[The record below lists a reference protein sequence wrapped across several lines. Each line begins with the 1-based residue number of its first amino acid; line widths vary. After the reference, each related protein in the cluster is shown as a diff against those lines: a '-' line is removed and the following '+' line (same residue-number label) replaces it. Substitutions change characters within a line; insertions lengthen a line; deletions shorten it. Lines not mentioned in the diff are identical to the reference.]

1 MKKLLYIIL
10 GVLLAAATGF
20 GQFAK
25 VGTSGL
31 QFMDIPVSARAV
43 GMGNTFTAVANDAST
58 LFLNPAGMENIAG
71 GEVYA
76 SYVKWPA
83 DINLNAFAGS
93 YNLEGIG
100 HFGVSFL
107 YLDVGLM
114 NRTDVYNP
122 AGNGGT
128 FGVEDYA
135 VGLSYS
141 RSLTDRFA
149 LGATV
154 KYVHEK
160 LADFDH
166 NDWSVDL
173 GGFYKTGFRDIT
185 IGFAILNFGP
195 DFTYEVDDDG
205 DGKVDEDKRDGL
217 DNDGDGLKDE
227 DVEQAGVPQPIAF
240 RFGVS
245 MPMIQSGENS
255 LLLAM
260 EIVHPND
267 NKENYNLGAEY
278 WYNNLFALRAG
289 YNVNL
294 DQGSGLFAG
303 AGFKLEVSGL
313 ALKLDYA
320 FADMGILNIVHRAA
334 VGFSF

>member
-1 MKKLLYIIL
+1 
-10 GVLLAAATGF
+10 VATGF

-43 GMGNTFTAVANDAST
+43 GMGNTFVAVANDAST
-58 LFLNPAGMENIAG
+58 LFINPAGMENIPS

-83 DINLNAFAGS
+83 DINLSAFGGS
-93 YNLEGIG
+93 YNIEGIG
-100 HFGVSFL
+100 HIGVNLL

-114 NRTDVYNP
+114 NMTDVYNP
-122 AGNGGT
+122 AGNGAT
-128 FGVEDYA
+128 FGVEDWA

-141 RSLTDRFA
+141 RSLTERFA
-149 LGATV
+149 LGGTI
-154 KYVHEK
+154 KMVHEK
-160 LADFDH
+160 LGDFKD
-166 NDWSVDL
+166 DGWSVDL

-185 IGFAILNFGP
+185 VGFSILNFGP
-195 DFTYEVDDDG
+195 DFEYKVDNDG
-205 DGKVDEDKRDGL
+205 DGKINEDKRDGQ

-227 DVEQAGVPQPIAF
+227 DPREAGVPLPIAF

-245 MPMIQSGENS
+245 MPLVQTEENS
-255 LLLAM
+255 LLLAG
-260 EIVHPND
+260 EIIHPND

-278 WYNNLFALRAG
+278 WYNSMFALRGG

-294 DQGSGLFAG
+294 DQGSGFFAG
-303 AGFKLEVSGL
+303 AGFKLNVSGM

-320 FADMGILNIVHRAA
+320 FADMGILDIVHRASI
-334 VGFSF
+334 GFSL